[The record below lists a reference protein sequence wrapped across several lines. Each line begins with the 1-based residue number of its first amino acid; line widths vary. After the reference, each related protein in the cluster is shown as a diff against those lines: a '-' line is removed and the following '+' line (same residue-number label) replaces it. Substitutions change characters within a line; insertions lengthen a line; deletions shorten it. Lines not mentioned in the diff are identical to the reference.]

1 MDIIFNN
8 VSHSYMKGTSLEK
21 KALNQ
26 LNISIP
32 SGSFTVVIGKTGSGK
47 STFIQHVNGLIK
59 PTEGHIK
66 VGQYRLSAKEK
77 RMDMRSL
84 RQDVALLFQYP
95 EHQLFEETVERDI
108 CFGPLNFGLSA
119 EEAKVRALESLALV
133 GLPETILGDSPFHLS
148 GGQMRRVA
156 IAGVLASRPKVLL
169 LDEPT
174 ASLDP
179 QGSQEIMD
187 MFKEYQRTNGAT
199 IILVTHQME
208 HAVNY
213 ADSIIVMN
221 DGEIVLN
228 GDRDQVF
235 GQSAILQSLGLE
247 LPDSLRFIKKFAN
260 AFSLADVPSYY
271 QRDEVASYIA
281 KYIRSKEG

>member
-1 MDIIFNN
+1 
-8 VSHSYMKGTSLEK
+8 MKGTSLEK
-21 KALNQ
+21 KAINQ

-47 STFIQHVNGLIK
+47 STFIQHINGLIK
-59 PTEGHIK
+59 PTEGQIE
-66 VGQYRLSAKEK
+66 VGPYQISAKEK

-119 EEAKVRALESLALV
+119 EEAKTRALESLALV
-133 GLPETILGDSPFHLS
+133 GLPKTILEDSPFHLS

-187 MFKEYQRTNGAT
+187 MFQQYQRANGAT
-199 IILVTHQME
+199 IVLVTHQME

-228 GDRDQVF
+228 GDRDHVF
-235 GQSAILQSLGLE
+235 GQSAILQSLGIE
-247 LPDSLRFIKKFAN
+247 LPDSLRLIKKFAN
-260 AFSLADVPSYY
+260 TFSLSNVPSYY
-271 QRDEVASYIA
+271 QRDKVASYIA
-281 KYIRSKEG
+281 QYMRSEEG

>member
-1 MDIIFNN
+1 
-8 VSHSYMKGTSLEK
+8 MKGTSLEK

-47 STFIQHVNGLIK
+47 STFIQHINGLIK

-133 GLPETILGDSPFHLS
+133 GLPETILEDSPFHLS

-247 LPDSLRFIKKFAN
+247 LPDSLRLIKRFAN
-260 AFSLADVPSYY
+260 AFSLSDVPSYY

-281 KYIRSKEG
+281 KYMRSKEG